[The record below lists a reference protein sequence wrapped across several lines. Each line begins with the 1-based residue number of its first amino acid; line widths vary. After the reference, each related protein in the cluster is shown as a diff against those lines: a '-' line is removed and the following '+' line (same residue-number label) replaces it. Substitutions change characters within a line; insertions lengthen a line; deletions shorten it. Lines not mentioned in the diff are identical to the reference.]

1 MRKITTLCCTAFLVF
16 SAILLISCNPK
27 KQLGIATYSVKGI
40 ETDIEGSFKSLAE
53 DGYTVMGISNYDPA
67 TGKVAGYGPAEYA
80 ALAEK
85 YGLDII
91 SSHTSAG
98 LNVKDPEG
106 TLAAWGKIFDDH
118 KAMGC
123 KYVVLPMNF
132 WSNNAE
138 GLMAECELLN
148 RIGEEANRRGLKF
161 GYHNHSMEFVN
172 VPGTDRKYEDLLIE
186 NTDPDKVFFE
196 LDVFWTA
203 FGKQDPVEYLKK
215 YPDRIQVLHIKDDYV
230 IGESGKI
237 DFEAIFEQFYTN
249 GHRDWFVEMEEKM
262 TPEARATT
270 EGMMQMFTD
279 IMLKGGPNP
288 FAPQPPA
295 GQQYDSLQQEENE
308 QQAPPAIPGFEPQT
322 PEVMAMKLKESLE
335 GIRQSS
341 EYLKNADFVK

>member
-1 MRKITTLCCTAFLVF
+1 MRKFTNLCCTVLLVL
-16 SAILLISCNPK
+16 SATILISCNPR

-40 ETDIEGSFKSLAE
+40 ESDIEGSFLSLAE
-53 DGYTVMGISNYDPA
+53 DGYTVMEISNYDPA
-67 TGKVAGYGPAEYA
+67 TGKVAGFNPAEYA

-91 SSHTSAG
+91 SSHTSGG
-98 LNVKDPEG
+98 LNVNDPEG

-138 GLMAECELLN
+138 VLKAECELMN
-148 RIGEEANRRGLKF
+148 KIGEEANRRGLKF

-172 VPGTDRKYEDLLIE
+172 VPGTDRKYLDFLIE
-186 NTDPDKVFFE
+186 NTGPDRVFFE
-196 LDVFWTA
+196 LDVFWTK
-203 FGKQDPVEYLKK
+203 FGSQDPVEYQKK

-237 DFEAIFEQFYTN
+237 DFEAIFNQFYTN

-262 TPEARATT
+262 TPESMAAT
-270 EGMMQMFTD
+270 ESMMKMFTD
-279 IMLKGGPNP
+279 IMLNGGPNP
-288 FAPQPPA
+288 FAPRPQA
-295 GQQYDSLQQEENE
+295 GQQGDSLQQEGNE
-308 QQAPPAIPGFEPQT
+308 QQAPSIPGFEPQT
-322 PEVMAMKLKESLE
+322 PEVIAMKLKESLE
-335 GIRQSS
+335 GIRLSS
-341 EYLKNADFVK
+341 EYLKNSDFVK